1 MVMGPWVLVLALRIA
16 VYALHQKKML
26 QFYNEVLVMKLLK
39 DQLNF
44 GKSGCK
50 K

>member
-1 MVMGPWVLVLALRIA
+1 MVMGPGVLVLALRTA
-16 VYALHQKKML
+16 AYTLHQKKIL
-26 QFYNEVLVMKLLK
+26 QFYDEVLVMRLLK

-44 GKSGCK
+44 GTSGCK